1 MLKSQDI
8 NHIATQAYE
17 AGFEGS
23 DSEELPKRLS
33 DQLETGFEYVWLDNY
48 RHGAA
53 VAHDL
58 ATSERVED
66 IDYGYHAQ
74 YDF

>member
-8 NHIATQAYE
+8 DYIAQKAYE

-48 RHGAA
+48 RQGASDA
-53 VAHDL
+53 LDM
-58 ATSERVED
+58 ERQLDEVRD
-66 IDYGYHAQ
+66 WIA
-74 YDF
+74 

>member
-8 NHIATQAYE
+8 DYIAQQAYE

-48 RHGAA
+48 REGVRDADA
-53 VAHDL
+53 EGEW
-58 ATSERVED
+58 ERAKT
-66 IDYGYHAQ
+66 YG
-74 YDF
+74 DPNWC